1 MKSPAAYYLLLL
13 YMAVMLKPLLPVVS
27 DFWSHEFN
35 GLEHISLVHAK
46 YGNQHLQ
53 KELADS
59 SAGNESN
66 KNQNTVKFEDQVS
79 FHIAQQVVKYNFLLK
94 INDLPYPK
102 FSHEKLLFV
111 PLTIQGPPPK
121 FS

>member
-1 MKSPAAYYLLLL
+1 MT
-13 YMAVMLKPLLPVVS
+13 VMLKPLLPIVS

-46 YGNQHLQ
+46 YGNEHLQ
-53 KELADS
+53 KELAEN

-66 KNQNTVKFEDQVS
+66 KSQNTVKFEDQVS
-79 FHIAQQVVKYNFLLK
+79 FHLAQQVIKYDFLFRT
-94 INDLPYPK
+94 NDIQYAHFYLG
-102 FSHEKLLFV
+102 KLLFI
-111 PLTIQGPPPK
+111 PLSNQGPPPK